1 MAEVKGAWRG
11 HLAMLGA
18 NMIWGCMTPISKH
31 ALLEGHLTGVALS
44 AIRIAGGAL
53 LFVVMGYLLP
63 RSLAPREH
71 VLPADRWKMVLAGLL
86 MISFNQGL
94 YITGLSFT
102 SPLDASIMATMTP
115 IATMILAAI
124 FLAMPIT
131 WLKAGGV
138 AIALA
143 GALLLVFSQGGTR
156 TAPNPLLGDTLCF
169 IAQICASIYYVFF
182 KDIITRYAPWT
193 LMKWMFISAAIY
205 YVPLTYPW
213 WREVPFTELST
224 GVWLS
229 IGYIIVFATFICYLL
244 IPFAQRLLKPTVVS
258 MYTYFQPVFSGLLSA
273 VLGIALF
280 GVEKI
285 AATALIFTG
294 VAFVTRSR
302 GAATHK
308 PAPR

>member
-1 MAEVKGAWRG
+1 
-11 HLAMLGA
+11 
-18 NMIWGCMTPISKH
+18 MIWGCMAPISKH
-31 ALLEGHLTGVALS
+31 ALLEGHLSGVALS

-53 LFVVMGYLLP
+53 LFVVMSYLLP
-63 RSLAPREH
+63 RSVAPREH

-102 SPLDASIMATMTP
+102 SPLDATIMATMTP
-115 IATMILAAI
+115 IATMILAAL
-124 FLAMPIT
+124 FLSMPIT

-138 AIALA
+138 ALGLS

-156 TAPNPLLGDTLCF
+156 TAPNPLLGDSMCF
-169 IAQICASIYYVFF
+169 VAQVCASIYYVFF

-213 WREVPFTELST
+213 WSEVRFSELSAD
-224 GVWLS
+224 VWLS
-229 IGYIIVFATFICYLL
+229 IAYIVVFATFFCYLL

-273 VLGIALF
+273 LLGIAVF
-280 GVEKI
+280 GVEKV

-302 GAATHK
+302 GASPYKSAV
-308 PAPR
+308 R